1 MVQTEFKEVKPDIL
15 EREVETSEGI
25 KRVRIFLSK
34 KMLKELESDA
44 VKQLINTASL
54 PGVYSPACAMPDIHV
69 GYGFPIGGVAAI
81 DAENGCI
88 SPGGV
93 GFDINCGVRLLTVP
107 LTKDEAAPKIKEL
120 LDELFKNVPCGVG
133 SESKCKLTRE
143 ELDEVLTYG
152 AEWCLKKGYA
162 YHDDLDST
170 ESNGRLEDADPL
182 KVSQRAKKR
191 GKSQLG
197 TLGAGNHFLEIQ
209 IVDEIFDE
217 TAAKTMGLKKGN
229 ITVMIHCGSRGLGHQ
244 VCSDF
249 IRRMEE
255 ETPEIAN
262 SLVDRNLIYA
272 KTGSPI
278 AKDYFK
284 AMCASANFAWANRQ
298 MIVNGVRK
306 SFKRVYNLAEED
318 IKQVYDVAHNIAKL
332 EEYEFDGE
340 KRKVFVHRKGATR
353 AFPPKHPEIPQKYQK
368 IGQPILIPGSM
379 GTSSWVMVGQEGSMK
394 ESFGS
399 TPHGAGRCMS
409 RTAAKRE
416 LNADI
421 IQKELENRNIYIKA
435 ASKKG
440 IVEEAP
446 QAYKDVDQ
454 VIEVAHIVG
463 IGKKVAR
470 LIPMGVVKG

>member
-120 LDELFKNVPCGVG
+120 LDEL
-133 SESKCKLTRE
+133 
-143 ELDEVLTYG
+143 DEVLTCG

-197 TLGAGNHFLEIQ
+197 TLGSGNHFLEIQ

-272 KTGSPI
+272 KTGS
-278 AKDYFK
+278 
-284 AMCASANFAWANRQ
+284 
-298 MIVNGVRK
+298 
-306 SFKRVYNLAEED
+306 
-318 IKQVYDVAHNIAKL
+318 
-332 EEYEFDGE
+332 
-340 KRKVFVHRKGATR
+340 
-353 AFPPKHPEIPQKYQK
+353 
-368 IGQPILIPGSM
+368 
-379 GTSSWVMVGQEGSMK
+379 
-394 ESFGS
+394 
-399 TPHGAGRCMS
+399 
-409 RTAAKRE
+409 
-416 LNADI
+416 
-421 IQKELENRNIYIKA
+421 
-435 ASKKG
+435 
-440 IVEEAP
+440 
-446 QAYKDVDQ
+446 
-454 VIEVAHIVG
+454 
-463 IGKKVAR
+463 
-470 LIPMGVVKG
+470 